1 MNSTIHTYQKGN
13 DTFQMHITT
22 YDYTLMQTKSGK
34 GIQTV
39 RLTNNQSA
47 ATPSKL
53 TFFIKCEDEFL
64 DITSTIHKEL
74 KDEII
79 RDYWKDHLEK

>member
-1 MNSTIHTYQKGN
+1 
-13 DTFQMHITT
+13 MHIATF
-22 YDYTLMQTKSGK
+22 DYTLMQTKSGR

-47 ATPSKL
+47 LTPSKL
-53 TFFIKCEDEFL
+53 TFFIQCEDQFL

-74 KDEII
+74 KDEIMD
-79 RDYWKDHLEK
+79 DYGKKLLLKQKTSL